1 MKIFTDDQLIA
12 MGLQIQE
19 ARSKGGK
26 TILKTYGKKHFSM
39 LGKLS
44 ADKKRKAKSEAI
56 SLS

>member
-26 TILKTYGKKHFSM
+26 TVYKTYGAEHFSK
-39 LGKLS
+39 LGKIS
-44 ADKKRKAKSEAI
+44 QAKRKALKNKI
-56 SLS
+56 